1 MKKYCDEIAEVCH
14 EIVEDGY
21 RSGIISAAEMREFE
35 ADCFVEEQESAYKA
49 ENRMELKPATA

>member
-1 MKKYCDEIAEVCH
+1 MKKYRDEIAEVCY

-21 RSGIISAAEMREFE
+21 RSGIINDAEMKEFE

>member
-1 MKKYCDEIAEVCH
+1 MKKYRDEIAEVCH

-35 ADCFVEEQESAYKA
+35 ADCFVEEQEAAYKA
-49 ENRMELKPATA
+49 ENRLELKPAI